1 MHLLGTDKPREARD
15 LNRTLEVK
23 PSPSVSTSHRCTGSP
38 SLSLCLFLSCFFTV
52 GLAQIQVCRSTPAK
66 LSASSDIHKLPN
78 SHSQSTHFH
87 SVLII
92 FLDDVHTLFCERV
105 AKHLSSHLPIFKQ
118 MSRCVHSL
126 SQNSVNRCHSYF
138 HIVAGDFRYKFCWCP
153 PPKSDSI

>member
-23 PSPSVSTSHRCTGSP
+23 PSPSVSTSRRCTASP
-38 SLSLCLFLSCFFTV
+38 SLSLCLFLLCFFTA

-78 SHSQSTHFH
+78 SHSQNTHFH

-92 FLDDVHTLFCERV
+92 FLDDVHTLFCERS
-105 AKHLSSHLPIFKQ
+105 KTSIISSADILADVEMCAFPQ
-118 MSRCVHSL
+118 
-126 SQNSVNRCHSYF
+126 
-138 HIVAGDFRYKFCWCP
+138 
-153 PPKSDSI
+153 PKCS